1 MIVFVC
7 RDDFYSILCG
17 IYDAWMSRGGH
28 ENVRLETQEEEN
40 EETLWL
46 FAEYREVQEA
56 SWKAEKVAEAVRK
69 KISHEAYTWIYR
81 AAMSCERGKAD
92 KIYRFLVKGFKVGR
106 RIADMLNDPDVE
118 SVFSMNRQVAN
129 EAHLLTGFLR
139 FSQMRQDLL
148 VSVIGPKNDVTGI
161 LADHFSD
168 RMPEERWMIYD
179 EKRDKAALHEPGRSF
194 LLVTGIP
201 GRWRE
206 HLSLETDEAEFESL
220 WRAFHQSISIAQRE
234 NYKCQI
240 THLPMRFRPY
250 MTEFGRGDSEKLSAP
265 GKRAEGKK

>member
-1 MIVFVC
+1 M
-7 RDDFYSILCG
+7 
-17 IYDAWMSRGGH
+17 
-28 ENVRLETQEEEN
+28 
-40 EETLWL
+40 
-46 FAEYREVQEA
+46 
-56 SWKAEKVAEAVRK
+56 
-69 KISHEAYTWIYR
+69 
-81 AAMSCERGKAD
+81 
-92 KIYRFLVKGFKVGR
+92 GR

-240 THLPMRFRPY
+240 THLPLRFRPY